1 MTKQL
6 FRVDWIIFTTIF
18 GLLIFD
24 LFIIRSIALGLFL
37 QQLTYILIG
46 IGLFFLFS
54 RIDWRIYPKFSWF
67 FYFGSLIFLGITLLF
82 GTITRGAIRWIQIG
96 NLTIQPSE
104 LVKPFLILFF
114 AWFFSEGEE
123 LTLKKIFLGGLLLI
137 LPAFLIFTQP
147 DLGSSLVVILIWLG
161 IILAAG
167 VSWRWLASGFGFFVI
182 VLPLI
187 WQFLKDY
194 QRQRIYTFINPFA
207 DPLKSGYNI
216 IQSIIAIG
224 SGQFF
229 GRGLGRGT
237 QSHLR
242 FLPERHSDF
251 IFASLAEELG
261 FLGALILLSFF
272 AILLWRIL
280 TVAQKT
286 EDRFGM
292 LICLGIFTMI
302 FSQIFIN
309 IGMNLGLLPITGI
322 TLPLISSGGSS
333 LVAVL
338 ISLGIIENMAGFI
351 KKNEVK
357 YLR

>member
-1 MTKQL
+1 MMFVAIL
-6 FRVDWIIFTTIF
+6 
-18 GLLIFD
+18 GLLVFN
-24 LFIIRSIALGLFL
+24 LLIIWSIAPRLFL
-37 QQLTYILIG
+37 QQLTYIILG
-46 IGLFFLFS
+46 LGLFFLFS
-54 RIDWRIYPKFSWF
+54 LIDWRIYPKFSWL
-67 FYFGSLIFLGITLLF
+67 FYLGSLIFLGITFLF
-82 GTITRGAIRWIQIG
+82 GTITRGVSRWIQIG
-96 NLTIQPSE
+96 GLTIQPSE
-104 LVKPFLILFF
+104 LVKPFLVLFF
-114 AWFFSEGEE
+114 AWFFSEGIEI
-123 LTLKKIFLGGLLLI
+123 KKIFLGSLLLT
-137 LPAFLIFTQP
+137 LPAFLIFIQP
-147 DLGSSLVVILIWLG
+147 DLGSSLVVILLWLG
-161 IILAAG
+161 ITLAAG
-167 VSWRWLASGFGFFVI
+167 VSWRWLAGGFGFLV
-182 VLPLI
+182 VTLPLI
-187 WQFLKDY
+187 WQLLKDY
-194 QRQRIYTFINPFA
+194 QRQRIYTFVNPFA

-224 SGQFF
+224 SGQLA

-272 AILLWRIL
+272 ALLLWRIL
-280 TVAQKT
+280 VIAQKT
-286 EDRFGM
+286 DNRFGM

-309 IGMNLGLLPITGI
+309 IGMNLGLMPITGI

-338 ISLGIIENMAGFI
+338 ISLGIIENIARFS

-357 YLR
+357 YL